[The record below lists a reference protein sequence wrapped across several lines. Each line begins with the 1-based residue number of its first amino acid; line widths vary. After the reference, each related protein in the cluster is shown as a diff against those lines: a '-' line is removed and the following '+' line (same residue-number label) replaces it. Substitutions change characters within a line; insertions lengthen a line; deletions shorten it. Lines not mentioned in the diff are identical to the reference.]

1 MIVFRALLASLVL
14 PGLIAAQE
22 HLTFPTQD
30 GWIIHADQYGTG
42 DRGVVLAHGGRFNKG
57 SWERQARV
65 LVNAGFRA
73 LAIDL
78 RGFGESRG
86 GAQTLLVDELRHFDV
101 LAAVHYLQKTGA
113 QTVSVVGASMGGDYA
128 AEASESQPQ
137 EIDRLVL
144 LASGAYTTLTRS
156 RARKLF
162 ILTRDDV
169 MGGNVPRL
177 PGIRAQYEKASEPKE
192 LVLLEGSAHAQYL
205 FQTDQGE
212 RVMREILRFL
222 AAK

>member
-1 MIVFRALLASLVL
+1 MLVFRALLASLVL

-86 GAQTLLVDELRHFDV
+86 GPQTLLLDELRHFDV
-101 LAAVHYLQKTGA
+101 QAAVHYLRKTGA

-128 AEASESQPQ
+128 AEASEAEPR

-144 LASGAYTTLTRS
+144 LAAGAYTPLIRS

-162 ILTRDDV
+162 IISRDDV
-169 MGGNVPRL
+169 MGENKPRL
-177 PGIRAQYEKASEPKE
+177 PQIREQYEKASGPKE
-192 LVLLEGSAHAQYL
+192 LVLLDGSAHAQFI

-212 RVMREILRFL
+212 RLMHEILRFL
-222 AAK
+222 TEP